1 MISPGRV
8 SRSDAVMLERDQ
20 ETVITAAEQEVFMI
34 PQISI
39 NGGGFTGT
47 IVEGVPSRVTKSSGP
62 VSDH

>member
-1 MISPGRV
+1 
-8 SRSDAVMLERDQ
+8 MLERDQ

-47 IVEGVPSRVTKSSGP
+47 IVEGVPSRVTKSSEP